1 MCGFGYRGLIF
12 YLVAFRAA
20 EDLSLVPWSLS
31 TSGPTAE
38 LVCAFISWVLL
49 GS

>member
-20 EDLSLVPWSLS
+20 GRPKPGAVESEHLRSHGRTRVRLYFV
-31 TSGPTAE
+31 
-38 LVCAFISWVLL
+38 VLL